1 MKTKPKNFFI
11 IRYFV
16 NNQWIEGIKI
26 SKKEAI
32 NMMSSG
38 IYPTHTAEN
47 HSGGHTLCFDLD
59 IAIRK

>member
-1 MKTKPKNFFI
+1 MKNQTKNFFI

-16 NNQWIEGIKI
+16 DNKCIKGMKI

-32 NMMSSG
+32 NMMNAG
-38 IYPTHTAEN
+38 IYPTDTAEN
-47 HSGGHTLCFDLD
+47 EAGGHTLWFDLD